1 MLLPVIITSLISC
14 NSNQKGNNTVSEK
27 NIVTD
32 VSVAVIDS
40 ALNQFVE
47 SKDIAG
53 VSALV
58 FEDGKEVYYNN
69 FGYAD
74 IEDKVK
80 MDRNTI
86 VQIFSM
92 TKPVTGVALM
102 TLYEEGLFEMDD
114 PLYTYL
120 PEFKSQKVYGG
131 IDDDGNL
138 ILEEPKRP
146 ITIRDITR
154 HTAGFASNQNQEGVG
169 PILAEQDPMNREN
182 SLSEMGEKMAKVPL
196 AFHPG
201 EQWYY
206 GPSVDVQALLVEKL
220 SGKPFDQ
227 YVMETIL
234 EPLGMNETRYLIPE
248 EDLNRFAASY
258 RRTEPGNIEKVP
270 EDQAFAFNTRDWSL
284 KPGGWGLTSTIDD
297 YMKFAQ
303 MLVNEGTYNDV
314 QILKPETVKLMATN
328 HLDEAMEE
336 RLWLPS
342 KGQVGFGIDFAVRL
356 REPAD
361 EGEKYGVVGEF
372 FWDGAASTLF
382 WVDPVND
389 LTAVLFVQL
398 FPFDQIGL
406 HKAFRAAVYGQ

>member
-1 MLLPVIITSLISC
+1 MLLMVIFAGLISC
-14 NSNQKGNNTVSEK
+14 KSNQNE
-27 NIVTD
+27 NID
-32 VSVAVIDS
+32 EIGGKIIMEASAASIDS
-40 ALNQFVE
+40 ALNQFVV

-58 FEDGKEVYYNN
+58 YEDGNEVYYNN

-74 IEDKVK
+74 IEDNVK

-92 TKPVTGVALM
+92 TKPITGVALM
-102 TLYEEGLFEMDD
+102 TLYEEGLFDLDD
-114 PLYTYL
+114 PLFKYL
-120 PEFKSQKVYGG
+120 PEFEGQQVYVGTDESG
-131 IDDDGNL
+131 AL
-138 ILEEPKRP
+138 ILEAPKRP

-169 PILAEQDPMNREN
+169 PLLAEMDPMNREN

-220 SGKPFDQ
+220 SGQPFDQ
-227 YVMETIL
+227 YVKENIL
-234 EPLGMNETRYLIPE
+234 DPLGMKETRYLVPE
-248 EDLNRFAASY
+248 NDIDRFAAGY
-258 RRTEPGNIEKVP
+258 RRTEPGKIEKIP
-270 EDQAFAFNTRDWSL
+270 EEQAFAFNTKDWPL

-303 MLVNEGTYNDV
+303 MLVNGGTYKRV
-314 QILKPETVKLMATN
+314 EILKPETVQLMSTN
-328 HLDEAMEE
+328 HLDEAIEE

-361 EGEKYGVVGEF
+361 DEKYGVVGEF

-406 HKAFRAAVYGQ
+406 HKAFRAAVYGK